1 MLAKQQ
7 EHHGSGIR
15 DNIGLSLN
23 TPCDA
28 IPPCSWCRI
37 RHSDD
42 IRGCFLCATKPRLTR
57 QKKNY
62 HDNLT
67 NIFVQT
73 RPRHPHTPPHHTQM
87 LPYDQR
93 RAGRAHRRRRAPTA
107 TVERRQHEQSP
118 RRASKAVQNQ
128 ARRHGEV
135 EGSSESPPVSSL
147 TPGVK
152 TKLIIISICRR
163 RTRSRLCSN
172 KLGMVLRWLYRKAF
186 TAAFAVGRTRITFLL
201 PCHGSHSVSLV

>member
-1 MLAKQQ
+1 MVLVSGKLLASHSILPAMLYHLAL
-7 EHHGSGIR
+7 GARS
-15 DNIGLSLN
+15 
-23 TPCDA
+23 
-28 IPPCSWCRI
+28 
-37 RHSDD
+37 D
-42 IRGCFLCATKPRLTR
+42 IRIIFVAVFSPR
-57 QKKNY
+57 QNHASPDKKNY
-62 HDNLT
+62 HGNLT
-67 NIFVQT
+67 NIFIQT

-135 EGSSESPPVSSL
+135 EGSSESSPVSSL

-152 TKLIIISICRR
+152 TKLIIISLCRR

-186 TAAFAVGRTRITFLL
+186 PAAFAVGRTRITFPL
-201 PCHGSHSVSLV
+201 PCHGSHSVSHL